1 MNLGKLLGA
10 GKSFFGGRKVVSY
23 SEDKHVYLPKFNEK
37 NPFGVKVEEKTSVA
51 AAPTPVAPAAKKV
64 YAPVTPLAV
73 SAPSVVS
80 VKPVVAKTPRPAVFS
95 AQKPLR
101 APSWTEK
108 LNPFRASSPVVPA
121 QKAEQTELSLNVT
134 KVSLGEVK
142 VLHNDLSDG
151 DVDYVPVK
159 SRTLAPAEAPRLA
172 GTRQPLE
179 FFQERQL
186 ETV

>member
-10 GKSFFGGRKVVSY
+10 GKSFFGGRKNVSY
-23 SEDKHVYLPKFNEK
+23 REDKHVYLPKFNAPK
-37 NPFGVKVEEKTSVA
+37 NPFLPKAEEKPAA
-51 AAPTPVAPAAKKV
+51 AAPAAPVAKKV
-64 YAPVTPLAV
+64 LAAPAPFVASV
-73 SAPSVVS
+73 PSVAS
-80 VKPVVAKTPRPAVFS
+80 VKPAAVKTAKPAVFT

-108 LNPFRASSPVVPA
+108 LNPFRAPEPVAPMLR
-121 QKAEQTELSLNVT
+121 AEQTELSLDA
-134 KVSLGEVK
+134 VK

-179 FFQERQL
+179 FFSERQM